1 MRTAT
6 ELRVPVVPQ
15 GARTGLSGAAN
26 ASDGCIVLSLVK
38 MDRIL
43 EINPVDRIAVVEPGV
58 VNATLSRAVGE
69 HGLYYPPDPSSW
81 ETCTIGGNIGTAS
94 GGLCCVKY
102 GVTAEY
108 VLGLDVV
115 LADGRLLTTG
125 RRTAKGVA
133 GLRPDPALRRLRGQ
147 PRHRRPGRPR
157 PEARSRPSS
166 WSLAAEFASAAAAC
180 DAVCRIME
188 GGHVPSLLEL
198 MDRTTVK
205 AVNDMANMGLPE
217 TTEALLL
224 AAFDTPDPAADLAAV
239 GALCEAAG
247 ATQVV
252 PAEDAAESELL
263 LQARRLSLTA
273 LEAVKGTTMI
283 DDVCVP
289 RSRLA
294 RDARRRRPR
303 SPRSTSLTIGV
314 CAHAGD
320 GNTHPTVC
328 FDAADP
334 DESRRARE
342 SFDEIMAL
350 GLELGGT
357 ITGEHGVGV
366 LKKEWLARETR
377 PGGRGDAARHQGG
390 LRPAGPPE
398 PGQAVLTRAWGA
410 RRAAPALRRLTPRP
424 CDSSRRPRVA
434 QPQVVGRGR
443 GEQLGQ
449 AVVDAEPLGLGARRD
464 HPQGPLQPGGH
475 RRRRGLQERV
485 AVGRAQRHQDD
496 AAAVDLRR
504 PDPHVAVPARPEHP
518 LHQEFAGE
526 RPVHRVVGADVEG
539 DVDGVRVVGA
549 VGEPGRDGD
558 AALGRQDQFELQL
571 AFHHGVHVG
580 AFLSLLRGPAE
591 RARTRREREAAGAL
605 RDFAESFFAEVRASR
620 CVDARGSVPGKGSE
634 PRDRPV
640 GCGGL
645 IDVEPQTDP
654 RADTGRRT

>member
-1 MRTAT
+1 MIMSRIEARRDEDTVAAGGLVDRLLGGLPAEAVLTDPDITASYANDMASFCPAGVPAAVVLPRTVEQVQHVMRVAT

-26 ASDGCIVLSLVK
+26 ASEGCVVLSLLK

-43 EINPVDRIAVVEPGV
+43 EINPIDRTAVVEPGV
-58 VNATLSRAVGE
+58 INVTLSRAVGE

-81 ETCTIGGNIGTAS
+81 EMCTIGGNIGTAS

-115 LADGRLLTTG
+115 LADGRLMSTG

-133 GLRPDPALRRLRGQ
+133 GYDLTRLFVGSEGSLGIVVRAVLALRPQ
-147 PRHRRPGRPR
+147 P
-157 PEARSRPSS
+157 PEQLV
-166 WSLAAEFASAAAAC
+166 LAAEFASAAEAC
-180 DAVCRIME
+180 DAVCRIMA

-205 AVNDMANMGLPE
+205 AVNDLAHMGLPE

-252 PAEDAAESELL
+252 PADDAAESELL

-289 RSRLA
+289 RSRLGDMLEGIERVA
-294 RDARRRRPR
+294 EKYR
-303 SPRSTSLTIGV
+303 LTIGV

-328 FDAADP
+328 FDAQDP

-366 LKKEWLARETR
+366 LKKEWLARELG
-377 PGGRGDAARHQGG
+377 PVG
-390 LRPAGPPE
+390 LEMQR
-398 PGQAVLTRAWGA
+398 AVKQTF
-410 RRAAPALRRLTPRP
+410 
-424 CDSSRRPRVA
+424 D
-434 QPQVVGRGR
+434 
-443 GEQLGQ
+443 
-449 AVVDAEPLGLGARRD
+449 PLGILN
-464 HPQGPLQPGGH
+464 
-475 RRRRGLQERV
+475 
-485 AVGRAQRHQDD
+485 
-496 AAAVDLRR
+496 
-504 PDPHVAVPARPEHP
+504 
-518 LHQEFAGE
+518 
-526 RPVHRVVGADVEG
+526 
-539 DVDGVRVVGA
+539 
-549 VGEPGRDGD
+549 
-558 AALGRQDQFELQL
+558 
-571 AFHHGVHVG
+571 
-580 AFLSLLRGPAE
+580 
-591 RARTRREREAAGAL
+591 
-605 RDFAESFFAEVRASR
+605 
-620 CVDARGSVPGKGSE
+620 PGK
-634 PRDRPV
+634 
-640 GCGGL
+640 L
-645 IDVEPQTDP
+645 F
-654 RADTGRRT
+654 